1 MDRDPRE
8 GLKYV
13 EAVLNYLVDTGEKP
27 AIDLYP
33 PPPGISR
40 RTGRYTTATVPIRDA
55 GQLAHT
61 VKTKRTS
68 CLKNGAN

>member
-13 EAVLNYLVDTGEKP
+13 EAVLNDLVDRGEKP
-27 AIDLYP
+27 VIDLYP
-33 PPPGISR
+33 PPPGIPQ
-40 RTGRYTTATVPIRDA
+40 RTGRCTTATVPIRDA